1 MSFYTGSALF
11 IIFCVRALEIEAPGF
26 LARPP
31 CQGVQQL
38 DFGVLR
44 HALRLLQYVGFNFLQ
59 FVGHNFVG
67 LGLMYLVLFVWVIPL
82 PSYMTGSTRRPLL
95 LGMGCFHTL

>member
-31 CQGVQQL
+31 CQGVQQF
-38 DFGVLR
+38 DFGVFR
-44 HALRLLQYVGFNFLQ
+44 HALRLLLDIGFNFFQ

-67 LGLMYLVLFVWVIPL
+67 LDLLCLVLFVWGL
-82 PSYMTGSTRRPLL
+82 PRPSCMTGSTRRPLL
-95 LGMGCFHTL
+95 QGMGRFHTL